1 MQNELGRDMPQE
13 IKKNN
18 QGRHGKEI
26 ITFVFILT
34 ALTIYLC
41 ATAAAEIYKWV
52 DDKGEMHITDSPPPA
67 AKSPGEIKVYKDSQE
82 DGLDTPP
89 ALVRK
94 KEESRPSVERKR
106 KTEVVLY
113 TTSWCP
119 YCRKARDYLR
129 SRGIDFIEYDIEK
142 DKEAAI
148 RKKQLDNRGGVPFAI
163 INGRSISG
171 FSASAYER
179 ALQE

>member
-1 MQNELGRDMPQE
+1 MAQST
-13 IKKNN
+13 KKNN
-18 QGRHGKEI
+18 PGRHGKKI
-26 ITFVFILT
+26 ITFVFILS

-41 ATAAAEIYKWV
+41 ATAVAEIYKWV
-52 DDKGEMHITDSPPPA
+52 DDKGEMHISDSPPPA
-67 AKSPGEIKVYKDSQE
+67 AKSPGDMKVYNDSPE
-82 DGLDTPP
+82 NSLDTAPP
-89 ALVRK
+89 PVRK
-94 KEESRPSVERKR
+94 KEETRPTFERKR
-106 KTEVVLY
+106 KADVVLY

-129 SRGIDFIEYDIEK
+129 SRGIDFVEYDIEK

-179 ALQE
+179 ALTQ

>member
-1 MQNELGRDMPQE
+1 MPQRIKTNNPGRKGGE
-13 IKKNN
+13 IA
-18 QGRHGKEI
+18 
-26 ITFVFILT
+26 TFILILA
-34 ALTIYLC
+34 ALTIYFC
-41 ATAAAEIYKWV
+41 ATAAAEMYKWI
-52 DDKGEMHITDSPPPA
+52 DDKGEMHISDSPPPA
-67 AKSPGEIKVYKDSQE
+67 AKSPGDIEVYKDSQE
-82 DGLDTPP
+82 DSIDTAP
-89 ALVRK
+89 APVRK
-94 KEESRPSVERKR
+94 KEESRPSFERKT
-106 KTEVVLY
+106 KADVVIY

>member
-1 MQNELGRDMPQE
+1 MQQR
-13 IKKNN
+13 IKMNKS
-18 QGRHGKEI
+18 RRKRKEI
-26 ITFVFILT
+26 ITFVFVLL
-34 ALTIYLC
+34 ALTIYLSS
-41 ATAAAEIYKWV
+41 TAAAEMYKWV
-52 DDKGEMHITDSPPPA
+52 DDKGEMHISDSPPPA
-67 AKSPGEIKVYKDSQE
+67 AKSPGEIKVYKDSQG
-82 DGLDTPP
+82 DSLDTAP
-89 ALVRK
+89 APVKK
-94 KEESRPSVERKR
+94 KEESRPAFERK
-106 KTEVVLY
+106 KKADVVLY

-129 SRGIDFIEYDIEK
+129 SRGIDFTEYDIEK

-163 INGRSISG
+163 INGRSIRG

>member
-1 MQNELGRDMPQE
+1 MQQRITTNNPGR
-13 IKKNN
+13 K
-18 QGRHGKEI
+18 RGK
-26 ITFVFILT
+26 TVTLILT
-34 ALTIYLC
+34 LAALTIYLC
-41 ATAAAEIYKWV
+41 ATAAAEMYKWV

-82 DGLDTPP
+82 DSLDTPP
-89 ALVRK
+89 ASIRK
-94 KEESRPSVERKR
+94 KEESRPSVERKK

-119 YCRKARDYLR
+119 YCRRARDYLR

-148 RKKQLDNRGGVPFAI
+148 HKKQLDNRGGVPFAI

-179 ALQE
+179 ALTQ

>member
-1 MQNELGRDMPQE
+1 MQQRIKINKPGRKE
-13 IKKNN
+13 
-18 QGRHGKEI
+18 KEI
-26 ITFVFILT
+26 ITFVFFLL
-34 ALTIYLC
+34 ALTISLC
-41 ATAAAEIYKWV
+41 VTAAAEIYKWV
-52 DDKGEMHITDSPPPA
+52 DDKGEMHISDSPPPA
-67 AKSPGEIKVYKDSQE
+67 AKSPGDIKVYKDTQGDSV
-82 DGLDTPP
+82 DTAP
-89 ALVRK
+89 APARK
-94 KEESRPSVERKR
+94 KDESRPSFERK
-106 KTEVVLY
+106 KKADAVLY

-129 SRGIDFIEYDIEK
+129 SRGIDFTEYDIEK

-163 INGRSISG
+163 INGRSVRG

>member
-1 MQNELGRDMPQE
+1 MTQST
-13 IKKNN
+13 KKNN
-18 QGRHGKEI
+18 PGRHGKEI
-26 ITFVFILT
+26 ITFVFILL

-41 ATAAAEIYKWV
+41 ATAAAEMYKWV
-52 DDKGEMHITDSPPPA
+52 DDKGEMHISDSPPPA

-82 DGLDTPP
+82 DSLDTPP
-89 ALVRK
+89 ASIRK
-94 KEESRPSVERKR
+94 KEESRPAFERKK

-119 YCRKARDYLR
+119 YCRKARDYLQ

-142 DKEAAI
+142 DREAAV
-148 RKKQLDNRGGVPFAI
+148 RKRQLDNKGGVPFAI
-163 INGRSISG
+163 INGRPIHG

>member
-1 MQNELGRDMPQE
+1 MRQR
-13 IKKNN
+13 IKIIKTE
-18 QGRHGKEI
+18 RKWKEI
-26 ITFVFILT
+26 ITFVFFLL
-34 ALTIYLC
+34 ALTLYLSS
-41 ATAAAEIYKWV
+41 TAAAEIYKWV
-52 DDKGEMHITDSPPPA
+52 DEKGEVHISDSPPPA
-67 AKSPGEIKVYKDSQE
+67 KSPGEMKVYKDRQGNSL
-82 DGLDTPP
+82 GTAP
-89 ALVRK
+89 APNRK
-94 KEESRPSVERKR
+94 KEELKPAVERKT
-106 KTEVVLY
+106 KPDVVLY

-148 RKKQLDNRGGVPFAI
+148 RKKQLDKRGGVPFAI

-171 FSASAYER
+171 FSAPAYER

>member
-1 MQNELGRDMPQE
+1 MPQG
-13 IKKNN
+13 IKTNSP
-18 QGRHGKEI
+18 GRKGGKI
-26 ITFVFILT
+26 ATFILILA
-34 ALTIYLC
+34 ALTIYLS
-41 ATAAAEIYKWV
+41 ATAMAEMYKWI

-67 AKSPGEIKVYKDSQE
+67 ARSPQEMKVYKDSPE
-82 DGLDTPP
+82 DSLDMAP
-89 ALVRK
+89 ATVRK
-94 KEESRPSVERKR
+94 KEESRPSLERKT
-106 KTEVVLY
+106 KADVVLY

-119 YCRKARDYLR
+119 YCRKARDYLQ

-142 DKEAAI
+142 DKDAAI